1 MSVDKQRP
9 DPQKSLVGFRVGDV
23 AYAVP
28 IGTVREIIN
37 PIPLT
42 VLPHPPPAVAGV
54 ADHRGEVVPVIDLR
68 ARFGLAPATEQRRE
82 KWILISVE
90 GRTVGV
96 VVDQVTDVFGT
107 GGSELRPAP
116 ELGESDARRGLAG
129 VTSHDG
135 DLVFVLDVERFRD
148 LTAPLD
154 EALLHRE
161 GTV

>member
-1 MSVDKQRP
+1 MSADKQRP

-23 AYAVP
+23 CYAVP

-37 PIPLT
+37 PVPLT
-42 VLPHPPPAVAGV
+42 SLPHPPPAVAGV

-68 ARFGLAPATEQRRE
+68 TRFGLEKAREQRRE
-82 KWILISVE
+82 KWILIGVE
-90 GRTVGV
+90 GRTIGI

-107 GGSELRPAP
+107 GGAELRPPP
-116 ELGESDARRGLAG
+116 ELGDGDARRGLAG

-135 DLVFVLDVERFRD
+135 SLVFVLDVERFRD

-154 EALLHRE
+154 QALLNRE
-161 GTV
+161 GTA